1 MQQRNHKNKKSSKK
15 KRNNDNK
22 KKKQT
27 NRKQTVEPFRPY
39 LKKKKKKENVFS
51 MQVEFF
57 LRFEG
62 LSLGLKYRQTKKG
75 FGTIF
80 RDRKTQIYLSIT
92 QS

>member
-1 MQQRNHKNKKSSKK
+1 
-15 KRNNDNK
+15 
-22 KKKQT
+22 
-27 NRKQTVEPFRPY
+27 
-39 LKKKKKKENVFS
+39 

>member
-39 LKKKKKKENVFS
+39 LKKKKKENVFS

>member
-1 MQQRNHKNKKSSKK
+1 
-15 KRNNDNK
+15 
-22 KKKQT
+22 
-27 NRKQTVEPFRPY
+27 
-39 LKKKKKKENVFS
+39 

-80 RDRKTQIYLSIT
+80 RDRKTQIFWASHNREDFKK
-92 QS
+92 

>member
-15 KRNNDNK
+15 KKRNTDN
-22 KKKQT
+22 KKQT
-27 NRKQTVEPFRPY
+27 NRKQTVELFRPY
-39 LKKKKKKENVFS
+39 LKKKNNVFS

-62 LSLGLKYRQTKKG
+62 LSLGLNYRQTKKG
-75 FGTIF
+75 FGKIF

>member
-15 KRNNDNK
+15 KK
-22 KKKQT
+22 EVITKKQT

-39 LKKKKKKENVFS
+39 LKKKKKENVFS

>member
-15 KRNNDNK
+15 KKNNDN
-22 KKKQT
+22 KKQT

-39 LKKKKKKENVFS
+39 LKKKKKS

-62 LSLGLKYRQTKKG
+62 LSLWLKYRQTKKG

-80 RDRKTQIYLSIT
+80 RYRKTQIFLSIT
-92 QS
+92 QSWGF

>member
-22 KKKQT
+22 KQT

-39 LKKKKKKENVFS
+39 LKKKKENVFS

-62 LSLGLKYRQTKKG
+62 LSLGLKYRQSKKG

>member
-15 KRNNDNK
+15 KEVIT
-22 KKKQT
+22 KKQT

-39 LKKKKKKENVFS
+39 LKKKKKNVFS

-80 RDRKTQIYLSIT
+80 RDRKTHI
-92 QS
+92 